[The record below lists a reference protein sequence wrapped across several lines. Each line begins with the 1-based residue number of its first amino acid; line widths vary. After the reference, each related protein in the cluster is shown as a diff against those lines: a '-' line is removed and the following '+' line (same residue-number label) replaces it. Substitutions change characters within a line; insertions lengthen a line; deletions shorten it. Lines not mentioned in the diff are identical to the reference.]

1 MEYLLEVEWTDAV
14 ASSIARI
21 LSTLPCDVEQAT
33 SYVPPTMSRGFVV
46 VSSNDRGLLDEVARA
61 VAAAGADVRIIP
73 TYER

>member
-21 LSTLPCDVEQAT
+21 LSTLPRDVEQAT

-46 VSSNDRGLLDEVARA
+46 VSSTDRAVLDELARA
-61 VAAAGADVRIIP
+61 VTAAGAGVRIVP
-73 TYER
+73 AHGT